1 MGLPFAGGL
10 RVVERHD
17 AALVPGAWAIN
28 GSFSVIS
35 SVLAVMIA
43 LTWGFA
49 TVLWLGAA
57 VYGLALVTF
66 GRLR

>member
-1 MGLPFAGGL
+1 
-10 RVVERHD
+10 
-17 AALVPGAWAIN
+17 
-28 GSFSVIS
+28 
-35 SVLAVMIA
+35 MIA